1 MSIKLNDKE
10 SAKTFNIFLAVQKN
24 MYVILNLWLLVI
36 VFSIA
41 EAQDY
46 GAVKP
51 LKFRMNPAP
60 DGHRCGVCP
69 TYFQKICAFDF
80 TSNSTFIFDNH
91 CVMDLYNCMER
102 TAFFPMKYEKCLF
115 FGNFAYVHGFK
126 HEDIDYG
133 EDHVVVKQS
142 KKTPDFI

>member
-1 MSIKLNDKE
+1 MEPRDCGI
-10 SAKTFNIFLAVQKN
+10 IQQGAV
-24 MYVILNLWLLVI
+24 
-36 VFSIA
+36 

-46 GAVKP
+46 GAIPP

-80 TSNSTFIFDNH
+80 KTNSTFIFDNH

-102 TAFFPMKYEKCLF
+102 TGFFPMKYEKCLF

-133 EDHVVVKQS
+133 EDHVIVKQS
-142 KKTPDFI
+142 KKNPDFI